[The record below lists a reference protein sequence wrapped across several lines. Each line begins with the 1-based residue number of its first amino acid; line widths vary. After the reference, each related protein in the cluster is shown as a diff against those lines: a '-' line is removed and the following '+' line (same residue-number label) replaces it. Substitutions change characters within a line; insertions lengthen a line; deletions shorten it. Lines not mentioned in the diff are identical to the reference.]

1 MAKRPQQRVERR
13 YVVEWVEKN
22 YPRPLAKLYNVRLGE
37 VPPEIRDRYPGQPA
51 SSFKVYLSYADAV
64 VVTEDELLVIEAKIY
79 EPEKGIGQLNRYAR
93 LVPTSPDL
101 RMWASRP
108 VKKLLVTWRST
119 FPIVDEANHN
129 GVSIVIFRPAW
140 IEPILRSRNLL

>member
-13 YVVEWVEKN
+13 YIVEWVERN
-22 YPRPLAKLYNVRLGE
+22 HPRPLAKLYNVRLGE
-37 VPPEIRDRYPGQPA
+37 VPPEIRAAAPGQPA
-51 SSFKVYLSYADAV
+51 SFFRTSLSYADAV
-64 VVTEDELLVIEAKIY
+64 VVTEEELLVIEAKIY

-129 GVSIVIFRPAW
+129 GVSIVIFRPSW
-140 IEPILRSRNLL
+140 IEPILRRRNLL